1 MNETERQYR
10 ASLRWYSKNWR
21 RSHSEA
27 LLDTLLELAE
37 AEGRIR
43 PTRSEKLDLARRG
56 ITDRLIAA
64 TPFAFFTLAL
74 LAMVVLLSV
83 TGVDSG
89 ASLMLHL
96 PILVAPGAGSSSA
109 PISSPVMTA
118 GWVQL
123 VSVSAFPICTAAG
136 VTLLRRVRRSRKP
149 LAHGPAHDE

>member
-1 MNETERQYR
+1 MNDTERQYR
-10 ASLRWYSKNWR
+10 AILRWYSKKWR
-21 RSHSEA
+21 RSHGEA

-74 LAMVVLLSV
+74 LALVVLLSV
-83 TGVDSG
+83 TGVDPG
-89 ASLMLHL
+89 ASIVMRL
-96 PILVAPGAGSSSA
+96 PVFPASGVGQVSA
-109 PISSPVMTA
+109 PISSPALIA

-123 VSVSAFPICTAAG
+123 AGLGVFLICTVTG
-136 VTLLRRVRRSRKP
+136 VTLFKRVRRTRKTVS
-149 LAHGPAHDE
+149 